1 MDKARRIEKKYVP
14 NAVCWPVAHRC
25 SAAVGDCR
33 RRSAAVGGGWRAEG
47 GAAGR
52 GGGEGAAGRWGG
64 RPAIPDLKAI
74 DQANLNYRKHKP
86 GHSEFQH
93 QKSNKYKIKP
103 RFLKKKTQNQKKSR
117 VL

>member
-47 GAAGR
+47 AAAGR
-52 GGGEGAAGRWGG
+52 WGGEGAAGRWGG

-86 GHSEFQH
+86 GHSEFQQ
-93 QKSNKYKIKP
+93 QKLKKYKIKQ
-103 RFLKKKTQNQKKSR
+103 RFFKKSLKIRKNR